1 MPVVEEENVGNTL
14 AEVECK
20 AVLETLAAIETDVKV
35 HTLGDTL
42 PELKVMQR
50 LHALNDTVAE
60 NDGVSLGDTQ
70 VEINAKALDYEMTN
84 KEEEVKLEIFGD
96 TSNGEKN
103 ALVNTPA
110 DRLAETKVQKLGKTE
125 GGQTTKKRS
134 LS

>member
-20 AVLETLAAIETDVKV
+20 AVLETLAAKETEVKV

-50 LHALNDTVAE
+50 LHPLNDTIAE
-60 NDGVSLGDTQ
+60 NDGVSLADTQ

-96 TSNGEKN
+96 T
-103 ALVNTPA
+103 
-110 DRLAETKVQKLGKTE
+110 RQRR
-125 GGQTTKKRS
+125 KKCPCKHTC
-134 LS
+134 